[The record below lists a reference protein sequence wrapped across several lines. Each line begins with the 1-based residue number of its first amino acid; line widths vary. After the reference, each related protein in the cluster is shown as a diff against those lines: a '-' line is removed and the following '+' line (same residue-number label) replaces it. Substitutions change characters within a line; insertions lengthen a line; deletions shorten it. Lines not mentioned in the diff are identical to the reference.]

1 MAFQSVDNFQYL
13 ERGEDN
19 GGSRVSG
26 GGVVMSKELP
36 FLIHCIEEYRMQK
49 NLSGE
54 EVMRLFNR
62 YSVCEYIVQF
72 YGALHVTGN
81 NYIVNDIDDYI
92 RWQQAG

>member
-1 MAFQSVDNFQYL
+1 
-13 ERGEDN
+13 
-19 GGSRVSG
+19 
-26 GGVVMSKELP
+26 MSKELP

-62 YSVCEYIVQF
+62 YSVCEYFVRF

-92 RWQQAG
+92 RLQQAG